1 MHHNLINIRQ
11 NIMKKNFIYLLF
23 IFLFTGCQ
31 FYMDPRNEPL
41 MLVTEEEWSELKTV
55 KETNFE
61 IEPDPV
67 MPPPELPGSEQ
78 IGFIDATT
86 ARLHGCRALTT
97 LKMMHEGPYD
107 HGIIAIKNRAL
118 SLGADMMVAGK
129 MGEYKIGTA
138 ENSTT
143 VSQFNVELYRCPE
156 SAFEK
161 EINNE

>member
-1 MHHNLINIRQ
+1 MQKSYLY
-11 NIMKKNFIYLLF
+11 FITIILL
-23 IFLFTGCQ
+23 LSGCQ
-31 FYMDPRNEPL
+31 LYMDPRNEPL
-41 MLVTEEEWSELKTV
+41 MLVTEEEWTELKTV

-61 IEPDPV
+61 IETDPLQ
-67 MPPPELPGSEQ
+67 PPAEIPGSEK

-86 ARLHGCRALTT
+86 ARLYGCRALTT

-129 MGEYKIGTA
+129 MGEYKVGTT
-138 ENSTT
+138 ESNMT

-161 EINNE
+161 ELGNE